1 MGSRCLSIMKTIR
14 SVEPERVRLRLL
26 AVATIQDSPS
36 CRKVAAGMGVVVY
49 EDYQDLLALEEL
61 DLILEFTGNPVTLCD
76 IISKKRPHVGVLD
89 RQAATMLLDMLRTV
103 VHGDCSEPEGS
114 SATFASTLL
123 EKSPDGVLV
132 IDRDYRIIDYNKS
145 PLIAEGANR
154 EAILGR
160 FCFEVMHRIMAP
172 CAGVETGCPAL
183 ETQRAGRPVRTVHEI
198 KGPNS
203 LPRICQVT
211 AYPVYDQSGEID
223 QFVLTI
229 GDMTNDLCERVEQ
242 RAQAIKK
249 DLAQAVR
256 EDRLNSL
263 GRLVASVCHE
273 INNPITS
280 IVTFTKLVLSMIQR
294 GAVSEEETANMEK
307 YLALSFREAMRCGSI
322 VKNLLTF
329 ARPKSLDAREID
341 ILEVVDTILLLIGHQ
356 LESAGVKHTVTLPSP
371 PFTAWGD
378 FSQIQQCLLNLL
390 FNAIDAMPDGGII
403 TIAGGTDEEKDLIWL
418 SVSDTGQGIEP
429 VDLQQIFEPFYSTK
443 TEGKGVGLGLSM
455 VYGIIRDHNGVVDVE
470 SEPGKGTTFMIK
482 LPRRP
487 PQDKNSDRFLE
498 KADPMSSG
506 HVS

>member
-1 MGSRCLSIMKTIR
+1 MGI
-14 SVEPERVRLRLL
+14 
-26 AVATIQDSPS
+26 AVYQ
-36 CRKVAAGMGVVVY
+36 
-49 EDYQDLLALEEL
+49 DYQELLSLEEL
-61 DLILEFTGNPVTLCD
+61 DLILDFTGNPVTLCD
-76 IISKKRPHVGVLD
+76 IISKKRPHMGVLD
-89 RQAATMLLDMLRTV
+89 RQAATMLLDMLQTV
-103 VHGDCSEPEGS
+103 VQVDRSQSEGKS
-114 SATFASTLL
+114 ISFASTLL

-145 PLIAEGANR
+145 PLIAEGADR

-172 CAGVETGCPAL
+172 CADAETGCPAL
-183 ETQRAGRPVRTVHEI
+183 ETQRAGKPVRTVHEI
-198 KGPNS
+198 AGPNS
-203 LPRICQVT
+203 KPRICQVT
-211 AYPVYDQSGEID
+211 AYPVFDQAGEID

-229 GDMTNDLCERVEQ
+229 GDMTNDLCERVERQ
-242 RAQAIKK
+242 AQAIKK

-294 GAVSEEETANMEK
+294 GSLTDEETNNIEK

-329 ARPKSLDAREID
+329 AKPKSLDARKID
-341 ILEVVDTILLLIGHQ
+341 ISEVVNTILLLVGHQ
-356 LESAGVKHTVTLPSP
+356 LESANVKCHVNLPSP
-371 PFTAWGD
+371 PFFSWGD
-378 FSQIQQCLLNLL
+378 FNQIQQCLLNLL
-390 FNAIDAMPDGGII
+390 FNAIDAMPN
-403 TIAGGTDEEKDLIWL
+403 GGTISISGGTEEDTDRIWL

-429 VDLQQIFEPFYSTK
+429 CDLQQIFEPFYSTK

-470 SEPGKGTTFMIK
+470 SEPGKGTTFRIK
-482 LPRRP
+482 LPRNP
-487 PQDKNSDRFLE
+487 PQNTE
-498 KADPMSSG
+498 AAQAQ
-506 HVS
+506 